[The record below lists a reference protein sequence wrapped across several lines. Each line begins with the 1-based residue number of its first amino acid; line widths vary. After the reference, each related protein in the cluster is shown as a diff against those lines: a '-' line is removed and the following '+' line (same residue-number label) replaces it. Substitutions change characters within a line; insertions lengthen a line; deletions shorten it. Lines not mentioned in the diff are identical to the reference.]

1 LETPSKSA
9 NEQSLPEVV
18 YAATPLLRE
27 PLVLLRNMVR
37 DLIDSR
43 HLAYRL
49 LIRSLRSQYR
59 QSLLGYLWVVIAPVA
74 ATGGLL
80 FLSRQNVLRTVETSV
95 PYGLYVFAGILLWQ
109 IFTDSYQRPIQWLST
124 YRSVMGRV
132 NFPREAL
139 ILGALCEVLI
149 QAGIRVIMLFFVLLW
164 FGREIGSTFLFA
176 PLAIFALIGL
186 GLVVGLLV
194 APIGLLYGDVER
206 GMNLA
211 MVFWFLMTP
220 IVYPPPIGWP
230 ASLVNQ
236 VNPVSPLV
244 VTARELLVG
253 IPLSQLVPFLV
264 VSTLVLAMLLAGWL
278 LFRLALPHLV
288 ERVGG

>member
-1 LETPSKSA
+1 
-9 NEQSLPEVV
+9 
-18 YAATPLLRE
+18 
-27 PLVLLRNMVR
+27 MVR

-59 QSLLGYLWVVIAPVA
+59 QSLLGYFWVVIAPVA

-80 FLSRQNVLRTVETSV
+80 FLSRQNVFRTVETSV

-132 NFPREAL
+132 NFPREGV

-149 QAGIRVIMLFFVLLW
+149 QAGIRVIMLVFVLLW
-164 FGREIGSTFLFA
+164 YGTGIGITFLFA

-186 GLVVGLLV
+186 GLVVGLLL

-220 IVYPPPIGWP
+220 VVYPPPTGWP
-230 ASLVNQ
+230 ASLLNE

-244 VTARELLVG
+244 ITARELLFG
-253 IPLSQLVPFLV
+253 ISLTQLNPFLIV
-264 VSTLVLAMLLAGWL
+264 TTFVLVTLMVGWL

-288 ERVGG
+288 ERVSG

>member
-1 LETPSKSA
+1 LGTPSKPA
-9 NEQSLPEVV
+9 TEQTLPEVV
-18 YAATPLLRE
+18 YAATPLLRD
-27 PLVLLRNMVR
+27 PLVLLRSMAQ

-132 NFPREAL
+132 NFPREGV
-139 ILGALCEVLI
+139 ILGALGEVLI
-149 QAGIRVIMLFFVLLW
+149 QTVIRIIMLFFVLLW
-164 FGREIGSTFLFA
+164 FGTGIGTTFLFA
-176 PLAIFALIGL
+176 PLALFALIGL
-186 GLVVGLLV
+186 GLVVGLLL

-206 GMNLA
+206 GMNLV

-220 IVYPPPIGWP
+220 VVYPPPTGWP
-230 ASLVNQ
+230 ASLLNQ

-244 VTARELLVG
+244 VTARELLFG
-253 IPLSQLVPFLV
+253 IPLTQLASFLIV
-264 VSTLVLAMLLAGWL
+264 ATFVFVTLLIGWL
-278 LFRLALPHLV
+278 LFRLSLPHLV
-288 ERVGG
+288 ARGGG

>member
-1 LETPSKSA
+1 LGTPSKPA
-9 NEQSLPEVV
+9 NENTLPEVV
-18 YAATPLLRE
+18 YAAAPLLRE
-27 PLVLLRNMVR
+27 PLSLLRSMVR
-37 DLIDSR
+37 DVIDSR

-59 QSLLGYLWVVIAPVA
+59 QSLLGYFWVVIAPVA

-80 FLSRQNVLRTVETSV
+80 FLSKQSVLRIVETTI

-132 NFPREAL
+132 NFPRESL

-149 QAGIRVIMLFFVLLW
+149 QAGIRVVMLFFVLVWL
-164 FGREIGSTFLFA
+164 GRGIGATFLFL
-176 PLAIFALIGL
+176 PLAILALIGF
-186 GLVVGLLV
+186 GLVVGLLL

-206 GMNLA
+206 GMNLV

-220 IVYPPPIGWP
+220 VIYPPPTGWP
-230 ASLVNQ
+230 ASLLNQ
-236 VNPVSPLV
+236 MNPVSPLV
-244 VTARELLVG
+244 VTARELVFG
-253 IPLSQLVPFLV
+253 TPLTQLDPFLV
-264 VSTLVLAMLLAGWL
+264 VSTFVIATLLVGWL

-288 ERVGG
+288 ERVGS

>member
-1 LETPSKSA
+1 LVTPSKPA
-9 NEQSLPEVV
+9 NEHTLPEVL

-27 PLVLLRNMVR
+27 PLVLLRNMAR

-59 QSLLGYLWVVIAPVA
+59 QSLLGYCWVVIAPIA
-74 ATGGLL
+74 ATGGVL
-80 FLSRQNVLRTVETSV
+80 FLSKQRVLQTVETAV

-109 IFTDSYQRPIQWLST
+109 IFTDSYQRPIQWLSM

-164 FGREIGSTFLFA
+164 LGWGIGATFLFA

-186 GLVVGLLV
+186 GLVVGLLF

-211 MVFWFLMTP
+211 MVFWFMMTP
-220 IVYPPPIGWP
+220 VVYSPPTGWP
-230 ASLVNQ
+230 ASLLNQ

-244 VTARELLVG
+244 VTARELLFG
-253 IPLSQLVPFLV
+253 IPLTQLDPFLV
-264 VSTLVLAMLLAGWL
+264 VSTFVLATLLVGWL
-278 LFRLALPHLV
+278 FFRLALPHLV

>member
-1 LETPSKSA
+1 LGIPSKQA
-9 NEQSLPEVV
+9 NENTLPEVV

-27 PLVLLRNMVR
+27 PLTLLRNMGR
-37 DLIDSR
+37 DLVDSR

-59 QSLLGYLWVVIAPVA
+59 QSLLGYFWVVIAPIA

-80 FLSRQNVLRTVETSV
+80 FLSKQNVLRTIETTI

-139 ILGALCEVLI
+139 ILGALYEVLI
-149 QAGIRVIMLFFVLLW
+149 HAGIRVVMLVFVLSWL
-164 FGREIGSTFLFA
+164 GREIGATFLFA
-176 PLAIFALIGL
+176 PLAIFALIGF
-186 GLVVGLLV
+186 GLVVGLLL

-206 GMNLA
+206 GMNLV

-220 IVYPPPIGWP
+220 VVYPPPTGWP
-230 ASLVNQ
+230 GSLLNQ
-236 VNPVSPLV
+236 MNPVSPLV
-244 VTARELLVG
+244 VTARELAFG
-253 IPLSQLVPFLV
+253 IPLTQPNPFFV
-264 VSTLVLAMLLAGWL
+264 VTSFVIATLLIGWL

-288 ERVGG
+288 ERFGG